1 MHVRGRLLRAAPW
14 VIASLWAATP
24 LAAQSASPPLPA
36 PGRLVDLGGWRLHL
50 HCSGVRA
57 AAQPLVVLEAGAG
70 DFSVDWSLV
79 QPSVASFARVCSYD
93 RAGTG
98 WSDLGPRPRTMEQI
112 VWELHALLAR
122 AGERAPYLLVGHSY
136 GGALV
141 RLYQRAYA
149 ADVAGLVLVDAQGDD
164 PVRLMPGGKVG
175 RSSDLAKGEPI
186 PGVKTAGPLRE
197 SDVPQRIIAMIE
209 PQLRQMAP
217 RANDPPRDL
226 LPPDA
231 QRMRTWTLGQLKHAL
246 SNDNPV
252 EAEELG
258 LLRADRAQ
266 SPHPL
271 GDLPLVVLS
280 RGRAEDDAAAEEG
293 HRREQAELV
302 VLSRSGRQVVAER
315 SGHHIPLQEPELVV
329 AAVRDVLSATTR
341 R

>member
-1 MHVRGRLLRAAPW
+1 
-14 VIASLWAATP
+14 
-24 LAAQSASPPLPA
+24 
-36 PGRLVDLGGWRLHL
+36 
-50 HCSGVRA
+50 
-57 AAQPLVVLEAGAG
+57 
-70 DFSVDWSLV
+70 
-79 QPSVASFARVCSYD
+79 
-93 RAGTG
+93 
-98 WSDLGPRPRTMEQI
+98 
-112 VWELHALLAR
+112 
-122 AGERAPYLLVGHSY
+122 
-136 GGALV
+136 
-141 RLYQRAYA
+141 
-149 ADVAGLVLVDAQGDD
+149 
-164 PVRLMPGGKVG
+164 
-175 RSSDLAKGEPI
+175 
-186 PGVKTAGPLRE
+186 
-197 SDVPQRIIAMIE
+197 
-209 PQLRQMAP
+209 MAP

-280 RGRAEDDAAAEEG
+280 RGRAEDDAPAEEG

-302 VLSRSGRQVVAER
+302 ALSRSGRQVVAER

-329 AAVRDVLSATTR
+329 AAIRDVLSATTR

>member
-1 MHVRGRLLRAAPW
+1 
-14 VIASLWAATP
+14 VIASLWAAGVV
-24 LAAQSASPPLPA
+24 AAQNASPPLPA

-50 HCSGVRA
+50 HCTGVRA
-57 AAQPLVVLEAGAG
+57 TAQPLVVLEAGAG

-79 QPSVASFARVCSYD
+79 QPSVARFARVCSYD
-93 RAGTG
+93 RAGSG

-112 VWELHALLAR
+112 SWELHELLAR

-141 RLYQRAYA
+141 RIFQRAYP
-149 ADVAGLVLVDAQGDD
+149 ADVVGLVLVDAQSDD
-164 PVRLMPGGKVG
+164 PIRMLPGGKVG
-175 RSSDLAKGEPI
+175 RSSDLATGAPI
-186 PGVKTAGPLRE
+186 PPVKPAGPLRE
-197 SDVPQRIIAMIE
+197 SEVPPRIIALIE

-217 RANDPPRDL
+217 HANDPPRDL
-226 LPPDA
+226 LPPAA

-252 EAEELG
+252 EAEELA
-258 LLRADRAQ
+258 LLRADRAR

-280 RGRAEDDAAAEEG
+280 RGRAEEDATGEEG
-293 HRREQAELV
+293 HRREQTDLV
-302 VLSRSGRQVVAER
+302 ALSRSGRQVVAGR

-329 AAVRDVLSATTR
+329 TAIRDVLAAGALR
-341 R
+341 